1 VSAEVIVPDSEAPR
15 EPRAEMT
22 MSPSFVFRTYRR
34 DTELILR
41 ALGGR
46 ITTPTELAAARE
58 LGDRLTALRAQGIAQ
73 MNVGASIAIEHMTAA
88 RLADGLPADPLARVK
103 KDEAA

>member
-1 VSAEVIVPDSEAPR
+1 MNEQIVPDSAERP
-15 EPRAEMT
+15 EPKAEMT
-22 MSPSFVFRTYRR
+22 LSPSFVFRTYRR

-46 ITTPTELAAARE
+46 ITTPNELAAARE

-73 MNVGASIAIEHMTAA
+73 MNVGAQIAVDHMETARA
-88 RLADGLPADPLARVK
+88 ADGLPVDPLAKPKRG
-103 KDEAA
+103 EA